1 MLDAL
6 FVQEVANF
14 YDGFFS
20 RLELVGEPLSDVE
33 FDKSLV
39 KIPHPWCHCDW
50 TRKIMRSEKMTL

>member
-33 FDKSLV
+33 FDKQFTLV
-39 KIPHPWCHCDW
+39 ATSQWRLFVCIN
-50 TRKIMRSEKMTL
+50 